1 VNGYEPWDRRAATL
15 RRYGAA
21 STDAGDHGSGEVSA
35 LEEGVGGRNLLKVS
49 PQLACPPSPYP
60 LSRGPDAGICLKR

>member
-1 VNGYEPWDRRAATL
+1 MNGYEPWDRRAATL

-35 LEEGVGGRNLLKVS
+35 LEEGVGG
-49 PQLACPPSPYP
+49 
-60 LSRGPDAGICLKR
+60 GETF